1 MPVNGE
7 PRTSN
12 ASSAFRLKTEIKRLI
27 NGYKV
32 LCGLRDAFFVG
43 RLYGSACKQIVPFNG
58 SNSGSL

>member
-12 ASSAFRLKTEIKRLI
+12 ASWAFRLKAEIKRLI
-27 NGYKV
+27 NGYKA
-32 LCGLRDAFFVG
+32 LRDAFFVG
-43 RLYGSACKQIVPFNG
+43 GLYGSACKEIAPFNG